1 MRVLIVDAFRA
12 DQAGKPLIDTATAA
26 LTGAGHEVHRIDLE
40 ASGFPMVMTEEERRC
55 YDDVGDNICCPH
67 VAASV
72 EETQAAQAVI
82 FGYQTT
88 VHTIP
93 AHLKGWLER
102 SMLPGVAFVFN
113 EDNKVRPGLGSLRR
127 LGAITTTPHGRRATW
142 SAGNPGRRTIMRSF
156 RANCGFR
163 VRSTYVSIQDRDLAD
178 GDARVERAFRR
189 W

>member
-1 MRVLIVDAFRA
+1 MRVLIIDAFRA
-12 DQAGKPLIDTATAA
+12 DQAGKPLLDTATAA
-26 LTGAGHEVHRIDLE
+26 LTSSGHDVRRIDLE
-40 ASGFPMVMTEEERRC
+40 ASGFPMVMTEEERRR
-55 YDDVGDNICCPH
+55 YDDIGNNICCPH
-67 VAASV
+67 VATSV
-72 EETQAAQAVI
+72 EEVQAAQAVI

-142 SAGNPGRRTIMRSF
+142 AAGDPGRRTIMRSF
-156 RANCGFR
+156 RANCGPR
-163 VRSTYVSIQDRDLAD
+163 VRGTYVSIHDSDAT
-178 GDARVERAFRR
+178 GNARVERAFSR